1 MRKVTMQVPSLKE
14 TIGPTFENYPTGFM
28 WPYTVLIREVHVKYP
43 TNEKIVATF
52 PGYGILTKEGR
63 KYSLSFDEKYAKVKG
78 YPETIEG
85 TWG

>member
-1 MRKVTMQVPSLKE
+1 MKKVIMQVPNMRDTLKE
-14 TIGPTFENYPTGFM
+14 AIYNYPEGYM